1 MFISVK
7 SVVGSPEF
15 EGVHILAGRDG
26 LYRNITSISV
36 NDLKKEFMSP
46 DTVETGSLYITSLH
60 QYVGETDGEKI
71 NGYIQVLIEN
81 NCSGLIVVSE
91 DNLGLLTEDIIKKCD
106 EARFPLLYFSENK
119 KYSDIMKAVNKY
131 ITIEM
136 YNASRTYRIQKV
148 LGENLSETE
157 ILAVLDSFGSDIQRY
172 ICVMAFGGK
181 TTSDISRREFE
192 IKAMSSARDAFIDC
206 NYIKY
211 YILSSKSRE
220 LMFQHQNTIKQM
232 IREYFDIS
240 AIGVSG
246 IYEKRGFKRA
256 LIEAANAY
264 KIARSTENIEFSFP
278 RISSYNI
285 IAATADTGEARDY
298 YDSMI
303 KILDEHTSAEH
314 RVEIMNT
321 LKAFVRNKGD
331 CKLTALDVSQHEN
344 TVRYR
349 MNKLRSWLDMDDDNI
364 SFYETISLIAKYSQ
378 FLE

>member
-157 ILAVLDSFGSDIQRY
+157 ILAVLDSFESDIQRY

-264 KIARSTENIEFSFP
+264 KIARST
-278 RISSYNI
+278 
-285 IAATADTGEARDY
+285 
-298 YDSMI
+298 
-303 KILDEHTSAEH
+303 
-314 RVEIMNT
+314 
-321 LKAFVRNKGD
+321 
-331 CKLTALDVSQHEN
+331 
-344 TVRYR
+344 
-349 MNKLRSWLDMDDDNI
+349 
-364 SFYETISLIAKYSQ
+364 
-378 FLE
+378 